1 MSATSLLAAGVSGV
15 LYYGLG
21 FWFYL
26 TGLRLVPASYAA
38 AFLPLIPLFGLA
50 GGYLIGERLSPLQ
63 WIGTALVVAATLA
76 IAGRHEVLAEGAQSG
91 GHIGRGDRRPGRIR
105 TYAPA
110 SPD

>member
-1 MSATSLLAAGVSGV
+1 MSGV

-50 GGYLIGERLSPLQ
+50 GGYLVGERLSPVQ
-63 WIGTALVVAATLA
+63 WVGTALVVTATLA
-76 IAGRHEVLAEGAQSG
+76 IAARQGSPPKST
-91 GHIGRGDRRPGRIR
+91 PGVTVGSSAR
-105 TYAPA
+105 TGNQQA
-110 SPD
+110 SHSVD